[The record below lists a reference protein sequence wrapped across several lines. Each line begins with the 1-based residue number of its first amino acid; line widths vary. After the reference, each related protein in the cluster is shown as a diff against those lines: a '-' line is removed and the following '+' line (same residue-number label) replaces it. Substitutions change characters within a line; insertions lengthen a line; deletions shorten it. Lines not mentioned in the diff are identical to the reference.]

1 MLWNGVAK
9 VFWEYN
15 KTHPFYTFLNIIFI
29 LATIANNFYL
39 PKVYGQLFEMFQK
52 DMKVFMYAFSI
63 ILIMKV
69 IIYIIYQFEYYYYSI
84 QKTGIE
90 EIVQKHMISKIK
102 EKYISAPDDVVS
114 SEQLASIMKIQQ
126 TVTSWY
132 IKIYEFLTPYLFV
145 IATSAFYMATIDNYL
160 PLCLILLL
168 VGSFISVFTNSMFC
182 SQYAYRENETYIK
195 VFSAIEDYLSNM
207 LTINTYNQ
215 SSEENARIKK
225 YQKEYQDANKEIDRC
240 GLSWHLLG
248 VTLTIGCLFLT
259 MYRAYTLL
267 TRNTITKSVF
277 MSIYFI
283 IVAMLGSLVYLSD
296 MFHDLTIEYNNLKE
310 LSKLTGID
318 IFQNTI
324 DKTKLSIKN
333 PKIKTTS
340 LIKIVDLSYKYPSSS
355 EYIMQNLNLDI
366 EKGEKVALIGDIGA
380 GKSTL
385 MKIILGLI
393 KPTSG
398 DIFINGYN
406 YKTKEP
412 TEIFKNFGYM
422 TQNPI
427 LFNRSILDNI
437 LFNNPDVTRKKV
449 EELLKEFKLDTVFN
463 KLKKGIDSDV
473 GKNGSK
479 LSGGQKQVIWFLRI
493 YLNNPDILLL
503 DEPTASLSIES
514 KEILMKL
521 IDEGF
526 KGKTIIIVS
535 HDPQLISIAN
545 RKIKM

>member
-1 MLWNGVAK
+1 MLWKGVAK

-15 KTHPFYTFLNIIFI
+15 KKHPFYTFLNIIFI
-29 LATIANNFYL
+29 LATITNNFYL
-39 PKVYGQLFEMFQK
+39 PKVYGQLYEMFQK
-52 DMKVFMYAFSI
+52 DIKIFMYAFSL
-63 ILIMKV
+63 ILILKAV
-69 IIYIIYQFEYYYYSI
+69 IYIIYQFEYYYYSI

-90 EIVQKHMISKIK
+90 EMVQKHMI
-102 EKYISAPDDVVS
+102 EKTKDKFINSPDDMIS
-114 SEQLASIMKIQQ
+114 SEQLGAVIKIQN
-126 TVTSWY
+126 TIISWY
-132 IKIYEFLTPYLFV
+132 VKIYEYLTPYLFV

-168 VGSFISVFTNSMFC
+168 SGSFISVFTNSLFC
-182 SQYAYRENETYIK
+182 SQYAYKENETYMKI
-195 VFSAIEDYLSNM
+195 FSNIEDYLSNII
-207 LTINTYNQ
+207 TIHTYNQ
-215 SSEENARIKK
+215 YSSEDAKIKT
-225 YQKEYQDANKEIDRC
+225 YQNEYQDANKEIDRC

-259 MYRAYTLL
+259 MYRAYYLL
-267 TRNTITKSVF
+267 KNDRITKSTF
-277 MSIYFI
+277 MSLYFI

-318 IFQNTI
+318 IFN
-324 DKTKLSIKN
+324 DKVDKVKLSVKT

-340 LIKIVDLSYKYPSSS
+340 LIKIVDLSYKYPSST
-355 EYIMQNLNLDI
+355 QNIIQKFNLEI
-366 EKGEKVALIGDIGA
+366 NKGEKVALIGDIGS

-393 KPTSG
+393 KPSEG
-398 DIFINGYN
+398 DIFIKGYN
-406 YKTKEP
+406 YKILEHSD
-412 TEIFKNFGYM
+412 IFKNFGYM
-422 TQNPI
+422 TQNPV

-437 LFNNPDVTRKKV
+437 LFSNPDATREQV
-449 EELLKEFKLDTVFN
+449 EELLKLFKLDSVFS
-463 KLKKGIDSDV
+463 KLNKGIDSFV

-493 YLNNPDILLL
+493 YLHNPDILLL

-514 KEILMKL
+514 KEILINL
-521 IDEGF
+521 INQGF
-526 KGKTIIIVS
+526 KDKTIIIVS
-535 HDPQLISIAN
+535 HDPQLINIAT

>member
-1 MLWNGVAK
+1 MLWKGIAK

-15 KTHPFYTFLNIIFI
+15 KKHPFYTLLNIIFI
-29 LATIANNFYL
+29 LATITNNFYL
-39 PKVYGQLFEMFQK
+39 PKVYGQLYEMFQK
-52 DMKVFMYAFSI
+52 DMKTFMYAFTL
-63 ILIMKV
+63 ILVLKA

-90 EIVQKHMISKIK
+90 EIVQKHLITKIK
-102 EKYISAPDDVVS
+102 ERYVSAPDDAIS
-114 SEQLASIMKIQQ
+114 SEQLGTIIKIQQ
-126 TVTSWY
+126 TITSWY
-132 IKIYEFLTPYLFV
+132 TKIYEYLTPYLFV

-160 PLCLILLL
+160 PFFLILLL
-168 VGSFISVFTNSMFC
+168 TGSFISVFTNSLFC
-182 SQYAYRENETYIK
+182 SQYAYRENETYMKI
-195 VFSAIEDYLSNM
+195 FSEIEDYLSNI
-207 LTINTYNQ
+207 LTIHTYNQ
-215 SSEENARIKK
+215 FHNENTRITEF
-225 YQKEYQDANKEIDRC
+225 QKEYQEANRQIDKC

-259 MYRAYTLL
+259 MYRAYILL
-267 TRNTITKSVF
+267 KNNTIGKSVF
-277 MSIYFI
+277 MSLYFI
-283 IVAMLGSLVYLSD
+283 IIAMLGSLVYLSD

-318 IFQNTI
+318 VFQNTV
-324 DKTKLSIKN
+324 DKAKLSVKY
-333 PKIKTTS
+333 PKIKTPS
-340 LIKIVDLSYKYPSSS
+340 LIKIVDLSYTYPSA
-355 EYIMQNLNLDI
+355 MQPVIQKFNLDI
-366 EKGEKVALIGDIGA
+366 KKGEKIALIGDIGA

-406 YKTKEP
+406 YKIQEP
-412 TEIFKNFGYM
+412 SEIFKNFGYM

-437 LFNNPDVTRKKV
+437 LFSNPDATRKQV
-449 EELLKEFKLDTVFN
+449 EELLQTFKLDTVFN
-463 KLKKGIDSDV
+463 RLNKGIDSFV

-493 YLNNPDILLL
+493 YLHNPDILLL
-503 DEPTASLSIES
+503 DEPTASLSVES
-514 KEILMKL
+514 KEILMNL
-521 IDEGF
+521 INEGF

-535 HDPQLISIAN
+535 HDPQLISISN